1 MLLLFY
7 MFIQLTMEQL
17 LEPDGIYIGA
27 LKFIIYDSVLW
38 LTIQFNK
45 TIKTTLENT
54 KWINEK

>member
-1 MLLLFY
+1 
-7 MFIQLTMEQL
+7 MEQL